1 VAHIFIKAN
10 KRANAVPLF
19 SELTSHKSFITPA
32 PTLSNGPV
40 KIPDRDLATAIVA
53 KVLADPPTIVK
64 MRDKGIVTR
73 YTILRPKTSQAAIP
87 TRAPIPRP

>member
-19 SELTSHKSFITPA
+19 SKPTYHKSFITPA
-32 PTLSNGPV
+32 PTLSDGPA
-40 KIPDRDLATAIVA
+40 KIPDRVLATAIVA

-64 MRDKGIVTR
+64 MRDRGIVTL
-73 YTILRPKTSQAAIP
+73 YTTLRPKTSQAAVP
-87 TRAPIPRP
+87 TKASIPRP